1 MFHGIS
7 IEALLAVGY
16 AVFLVMIAAGSELL
30 AQRAYRRT
38 EHLELAGFKYHRS
51 LDQWEC
57 PMGQKLHRAEA
68 DYELR
73 IVRYRAP
80 AHACNVC
87 SMKRDCT
94 TSDQGREI
102 ERQIGAWLNSEVRR
116 FHRGASHVLRLLAA
130 LILGIAALRP
140 AQQND
145 RLVLL
150 SALAVMAAATMR
162 PSRWQRRRT
171 DVPSLE
177 SSQLGITAH
186 QRYPQS

>member
-16 AVFLVMIAAGSELL
+16 AVFLVTVAAGLEWL
-30 AQRAYRRT
+30 AQRSFRRT
-38 EHLELAGFKYHRS
+38 EQLELAGFHYHRS

-68 DYELR
+68 DNELR

-80 AHACNVC
+80 AHACNAC

-102 ERQIGAWLNSEVRR
+102 ERQFGAWLNSEVRR
-116 FHRGASHVLRLLAA
+116 FHRGASLALWLLAA
-130 LILGIAALRP
+130 LILAIMAFWQSQRT
-140 AQQND
+140 D
-145 RLVLL
+145 RLLL
-150 SALAVMAAATMR
+150 LGALAVLAAAAIR
-162 PSRWQRRRT
+162 PGYWQRRRT
-171 DVPSLE
+171 DRSSLE
-177 SSQLGITAH
+177 STQLGITAH